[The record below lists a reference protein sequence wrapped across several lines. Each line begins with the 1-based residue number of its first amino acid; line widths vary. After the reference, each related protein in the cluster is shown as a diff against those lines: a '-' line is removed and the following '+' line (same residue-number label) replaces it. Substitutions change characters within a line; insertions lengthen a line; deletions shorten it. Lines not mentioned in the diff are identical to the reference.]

1 MMGRKGNEQR
11 LLHEVCEVEWSKGMP
26 SNTTCRSIS
35 RVELRV
41 HKHNAYS
48 NQDTGV
54 IVLLSASTDLNYLA
68 LVSQL
73 AA

>member
-1 MMGRKGNEQR
+1 MGRKENDQR
-11 LLHEVCEVEWSKGMP
+11 LLHEVCEVQCSKCIP
-26 SNTTCRSIS
+26 SNMTRMSIS

-41 HKHNAYS
+41 HKRNAYS
-48 NQDTGV
+48 NQNTGV
-54 IVLLSASTDLNYLA
+54 VVLLSASTDFNYLA

>member
-1 MMGRKGNEQR
+1 MANVYFMK
-11 LLHEVCEVEWSKGMP
+11 CEVECSKYIP
-26 SNTTCRSIS
+26 SNMTRRSTS

-48 NQDTGV
+48 KQGTGV
-54 IVLLSASTDLNYLA
+54 IVLLSASTDSNYLA